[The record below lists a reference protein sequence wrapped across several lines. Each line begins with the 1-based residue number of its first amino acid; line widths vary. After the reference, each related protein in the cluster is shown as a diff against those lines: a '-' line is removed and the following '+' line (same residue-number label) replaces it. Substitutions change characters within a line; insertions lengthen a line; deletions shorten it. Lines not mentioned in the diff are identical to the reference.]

1 MNLRE
6 RVYVALGSNMGDR
19 DAYLAKA
26 REALAKLPL
35 TTVLAES
42 KVEETE
48 PVGPVPQGKFLNQ
61 MILVETGL
69 DPGRFLKLLHKIED
83 ENGRTREERW
93 GPRTLD
99 LDIVRYGTRRLRD
112 PDLRIPHPE
121 LSNRDWWQREM
132 DEVDALAPKKVERV
146 MVDGSES

>member
-35 TTVLAES
+35 TAVLAES
-42 KVEETE
+42 TVEETE
-48 PVGPVPQGKFLNQ
+48 PIGPIPQGKFLNQ

-132 DEVDALAPKKVERV
+132 DEVDQLAPKKVE
-146 MVDGSES
+146 E

>member
-19 DAYLAKA
+19 DGYLAKA

-48 PVGPVPQGKFLNQ
+48 PMGPVPQGKFLNQ

-83 ENGRTREERW
+83 ENGRERTVRW

-121 LSNRDWWQREM
+121 LPNRDWWQREM
-132 DEVDALAPKKVERV
+132 EEVDAMAPKKVEK
-146 MVDGSES
+146 DD

>member
-35 TTVLAES
+35 TTVLAPS
-42 KVEETE
+42 KLEATE
-48 PVGPVPQGKFLNQ
+48 PVGPVPQEKYLNQ

-83 ENGRTREERW
+83 ENGRVRGERW

-121 LSNRDWWQREM
+121 LPNRDWWQRELE
-132 DEVDALAPKKVERV
+132 EVDALAPKRVES
-146 MVDGSES
+146 DKD

>member
-19 DAYLAKA
+19 DAFLAKA

-48 PVGPVPQGKFLNQ
+48 PVGPIPQGKYLN
-61 MILVETGL
+61 
-69 DPGRFLKLLHKIED
+69 
-83 ENGRTREERW
+83 
-93 GPRTLD
+93 
-99 LDIVRYGTRRLRD
+99 
-112 PDLRIPHPE
+112 
-121 LSNRDWWQREM
+121 
-132 DEVDALAPKKVERV
+132 
-146 MVDGSES
+146 

>member
-19 DAYLAKA
+19 DSYLAKA
-26 REALAKLPL
+26 RAALAKLPL

-42 KVEETE
+42 TVEETE
-48 PVGPVPQGKFLNQ
+48 AIGPTPQGKYLNQ
-61 MILVETGL
+61 MVLVETGL

-83 ENGRTREERW
+83 ENGRVREERW

-112 PDLRIPHPE
+112 PDLKIPHPE
-121 LSNRDWWQREM
+121 LPNRAWWQREM
-132 DEVDALAPKKVERV
+132 EEVDGLAPKKVE
-146 MVDGSES
+146 SEKD

>member
-1 MNLRE
+1 
-6 RVYVALGSNMGDR
+6 
-19 DAYLAKA
+19 
-26 REALAKLPL
+26 
-35 TTVLAES
+35 
-42 KVEETE
+42 
-48 PVGPVPQGKFLNQ
+48 

-83 ENGRTREERW
+83 ENGRERTEPW

-121 LSNRDWWQREM
+121 LPNRDWWQREM
-132 DEVDALAPKKVERV
+132 EELDGLAPKKVEK
-146 MVDGSES
+146 DD

>member
-132 DEVDALAPKKVERV
+132 DEVDALAPKKVE
-146 MVDGSES
+146 G

>member
-26 REALAKLPL
+26 RAALAKFPL

-48 PVGPVPQGKFLNQ
+48 PVGPVPQEKYLNQ

-83 ENGRTREERW
+83 ENGRVRGERW

-112 PDLRIPHPE
+112 PDLRIPHLE
-121 LSNRDWWQREM
+121 LPNRDWWQREIE
-132 DEVDALAPKKVERV
+132 EVDALAPKRVES
-146 MVDGSES
+146 DKD

>member
-19 DAYLAKA
+19 DAFLAKA

-48 PVGPVPQGKFLNQ
+48 RR
-61 MILVETGL
+61 ICTG
-69 DPGRFLKLLHKIED
+69 
-83 ENGRTREERW
+83 
-93 GPRTLD
+93 
-99 LDIVRYGTRRLRD
+99 
-112 PDLRIPHPE
+112 
-121 LSNRDWWQREM
+121 
-132 DEVDALAPKKVERV
+132 
-146 MVDGSES
+146 

>member
-6 RVYVALGSNMGDR
+6 RVYVALGSNLGDR

-26 REALAKLPL
+26 RAALAKLPL

-48 PVGPVPQGKFLNQ
+48 PVGPVPQGKYLNQ

-83 ENGRTREERW
+83 ENGRERAERW

-121 LSNRDWWQREM
+121 LPNRDWWQREM
-132 DEVDALAPKKVERV
+132 EEVDAMAPKKV
-146 MVDGSES
+146 DDDK

>member
-42 KVEETE
+42 TVEETE

-121 LSNRDWWQREM
+121 LSTRDWWQREM
-132 DEVDALAPKKVERV
+132 DEVDALAPKKVES
-146 MVDGSES
+146 DKD

>member
-69 DPGRFLKLLHKIED
+69 DPGRFLKLLHKIVD

-132 DEVDALAPKKVERV
+132 DEVDALAPKKVE
-146 MVDGSES
+146 G

>member
-42 KVEETE
+42 KIEETE
-48 PVGPVPQGKFLNQ
+48 PVGPIPQEKYLNQ

-83 ENGRTREERW
+83 ENGRVRGERW

-112 PDLRIPHPE
+112 PDLRIPHLE
-121 LSNRDWWQREM
+121 LPNRDWWQREM
-132 DEVDALAPKKVERV
+132 EEVDALAPKKVES
-146 MVDGSES
+146 DKD

>member
-19 DAYLAKA
+19 DAFLAKA

-48 PVGPVPQGKFLNQ
+48 PVGPIPQGKYLNQ

-132 DEVDALAPKKVERV
+132 DEVDQLAPKKVE
-146 MVDGSES
+146 E

>member
-42 KVEETE
+42 KVDETE
-48 PVGPVPQGKFLNQ
+48 PVGPVPQAKYLNQ

-83 ENGRTREERW
+83 ENGRVRGERW

-112 PDLRIPHPE
+112 SDLRIPHPE
-121 LSNRDWWQREM
+121 LPNRDWWQREM
-132 DEVDALAPKKVERV
+132 DEVDVLAPKKVE
-146 MVDGSES
+146 E